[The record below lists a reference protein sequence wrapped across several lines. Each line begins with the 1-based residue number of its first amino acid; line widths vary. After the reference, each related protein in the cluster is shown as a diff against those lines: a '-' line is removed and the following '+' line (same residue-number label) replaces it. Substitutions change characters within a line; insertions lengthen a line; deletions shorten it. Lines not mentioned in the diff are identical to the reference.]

1 MDVVWIAMLESKQR
15 NLGGVPMLDPEA
27 MRNTVEWKQARPEDA
42 AIWVSVTRR
51 SADQMPLESEDS
63 QITRYKEE
71 DPERQ
76 AQRYLLWREDTPV
89 GRLRFFVQ
97 GNTAELDGLVL
108 LPEASGSV
116 AAQVVT
122 EALLRAAALGARHLK
137 ATYPAAYIASF
148 AAAGFQELRRRTG
161 MIASTSISLPQI
173 SLPNSLRVR
182 SVAGNDTEQI
192 GTLLQHAYA
201 GGPDNVHP
209 DLAGWRAEVRAIQE
223 GRYGPFLPE
232 SCFVAEHTLDRFHLA
247 GTILVHLERS
257 VPRIRHMVVA
267 PLFRHVG
274 LGQLLAVKAMQR
286 LHELGQATV
295 ILYVTLGIPAVNLYH
310 RLGFVEAGS
319 TYIEAE
325 RMLTR

>member
-1 MDVVWIAMLESKQR
+1 MF
-15 NLGGVPMLDPEA
+15 DPEA
-27 MRNTVEWKQARPEDA
+27 MHSAVEWRQARPEDA

-51 SADQMPLESEDS
+51 SADQMPFESEES

-71 DPERQ
+71 DSEQQ

-89 GRLRFFVQ
+89 GRLRFYTQ
-97 GNTAELDGLVL
+97 GDTAEVDGLVL
-108 LPEASGSV
+108 LPEAGGSV

-122 EALLRAAALGARHLK
+122 EALLRSAALDVRHLK

-161 MIASTSISLPQI
+161 MVASTNIAVPQI
-173 SLPNSLRVR
+173 PLPNSLHIR
-182 SVAGNDTEQI
+182 SIRENDSEQI
-192 GTLLQHAYA
+192 GALLQRAYI
-201 GGPDNVHP
+201 GGPDDLHP
-209 DLAGWRAEVRAIQE
+209 DLGGWRAEVRAIQE
-223 GRYGPFLPE
+223 GHFGPFLPE

-247 GTILVHLERS
+247 GAILVHLERS
-257 VPRIRHMVVA
+257 IPRIRHMVVA

-274 LGQLLAVKAMQR
+274 LGQLLAVKTMQR
-286 LHELGQATV
+286 LHELGNPTV

-310 RLGFVEAGS
+310 RLGFVDAGP

-325 RMLTR
+325 RMLSR